1 VVWLSA
7 PSWAILAATVCTA
20 KHMKEKG
27 AGSQLP
33 PKFRQLSLEIKNGG
47 SVVFFF
53 STPSLL
59 CLQLLFPKCR
69 PHVLGLLVQRGSGGE
84 AGQRGNCVG
93 KSTLGGSGNGGS
105 VLRGRRGRCGSP
117 AVGKGF

>member
-47 SVVFFF
+47 SVVFFSQPRPCCACNCF
-53 STPSLL
+53 SLSAALMSSVCL
-59 CLQLLFPKCR
+59 CSAA
-69 PHVLGLLVQRGSGGE
+69 LGERLAS
-84 AGQRGNCVG
+84 AG
-93 KSTLGGSGNGGS
+93 T
-105 VLRGRRGRCGSP
+105 
-117 AVGKGF
+117 A